1 MRHANPAT
9 RRARAGFTLIE
20 VLLALAILLFGM
32 SAVLGLFTFGAALSR
47 SAHLRT
53 VGASAADAVVADLSE
68 TLFPIDAQG
77 EAGEPRPI
85 ADRSVPGNPELVYS
99 ARAVQNP
106 DRPLEYKVEIRMRW
120 SSAGVEREKLFTTI
134 LLREIPFGERLRR
147 RFVEGVQPK
156 TEEAPQIP
164 AGGKAAPGAAQP
176 GKQGR

>member
-1 MRHANPAT
+1 MRRLANGK
-9 RRARAGFTLIE
+9 RSARGGFTLIE

-47 SAHLRT
+47 SAHLRM
-53 VGASAADAVVADLSE
+53 VGSSAADAVVADLEE
-68 TLFPIDAQG
+68 TLFPLDAQG

-99 ARAVQNP
+99 ARATPNP

-120 SSAGVEREKLFTTI
+120 SSAGVEREKVFTTI

-147 RFVEGVQPK
+147 RFVEGLQPK
-156 TEEAPQIP
+156 PEEAPRIP
-164 AGGKAAPGAAQP
+164 SGTRASEPAAVPGR
-176 GKQGR
+176 QGR